1 MDEPDASFQLTV
13 IRRLKQVIKK
23 LLRVAPPPPQPQPA
37 RHALW
42 SIGIFTG
49 TSPLTLVPNGGIANP
64 VITRD
69 SVTDVPASFVADP
82 FLMRVGKTW
91 HLFFEVLNRRSG
103 RGEIGLATSDDL
115 ASWQYQR
122 IVLAEPFHL
131 SYPLVFEWQ
140 GALYM
145 VPESHEAES
154 IRLYRADPFPG
165 EWKHVHTLLDGS
177 PFSDTTV
184 FRHDERWWLFTQN
197 SLTGKHDNLRLYF
210 ADDLFGTWTEHPQS
224 PIVDGDPHTARP
236 AGRVVR
242 VGDSLLRFAQDCK
255 PRYGLSV
262 AAFEIATLTTTTY
275 VERPASA
282 TPILGG
288 SSTGWNAARMHQVD
302 AHEVEPGRWIAAVDG
317 AFNTTKADIDGTP

>member
-1 MDEPDASFQLTV
+1 VL
-13 IRRLKQVIKK
+13 RRVKQVIRK
-23 LLRVAPPPPQPQPA
+23 LLRRVEGAPPRLPPA

-49 TSPLTLVPNGGIANP
+49 TSPLALTPDAAIANP
-64 VITRD
+64 VVTRE

-82 FLMRVGKTW
+82 FLVRAGERW

-115 ASWQYQR
+115 ARWQYQR

-140 GALYM
+140 GAHYM
-145 VPESHEAES
+145 LPESHQAAS

-165 EWKHVHTLLDGS
+165 EWKHVHTLLDGH
-177 PFSDTTV
+177 PFSDATL
-184 FRHDERWWLFTQN
+184 FRHDDRWWLFAQN
-197 SLTGKHDNLRLYF
+197 SPSGRHDNLRLYF
-210 ADDLFGTWTEHPQS
+210 ADDLFGVWTEHPAS
-224 PIVDGDPHTARP
+224 PIIEDDPHVARP

-242 VGDSLLRFAQDCK
+242 TGDALFRFAQDCK

-262 AAFEIATLTTTTY
+262 MAFEITTLTITAY
-275 VERPASA
+275 AERPASA
-282 TPILGG
+282 APILGG
-288 SSTGWNAARMHQVD
+288 SSTGWNAARMHHVD
-302 AHEVEPGRWIAAVDG
+302 AHEVEPGRWIASVDG
-317 AFNTTKADIDGTP
+317 AFDTTRASIDGTT